1 MTIPASRFCSLS
13 FEPRPYRLQKARARS
28 PASLNLIS
36 CCRCRVCFVGWVRI
50 LFLPIGFSDIYPGC
64 HVLALDLVRS
74 WSFDRPSVVIRDRDE
89 DTFGG
94 RDKSPPPPSP
104 TMSRRSMFDLA
115 SRRRSSIMIDMQITD
130 LPPTRSASPER
141 PAGVIS
147 TVIEEE
153 KIKEEGD
160 LFARKVGL
168 GNLMKSAKQDVQV
181 PEFDMSSF
189 F

>member
-1 MTIPASRFCSLS
+1 M
-13 FEPRPYRLQKARARS
+13 
-28 PASLNLIS
+28 
-36 CCRCRVCFVGWVRI
+36 
-50 LFLPIGFSDIYPGC
+50 
-64 HVLALDLVRS
+64 LALDLVRS
-74 WSFDRPSVVIRDRDE
+74 WSFDRPSVIIRDE
-89 DTFGG
+89 DSFGD
-94 RDKSPPPPSP
+94 REKSPPPSP
-104 TMSRRSMFDLA
+104 TISRRSMFDLA